1 VYEWYLSNMKKID
14 LLQSVSLFWD
24 LTEEELGYIEEKM
37 VTRRYE
43 NGNYIFLEDSEGEQ
57 CFFVA
62 KGSVKVTR
70 LSKDGREV
78 ILTMLNAGDFFGEMS
93 LLDGESRSA
102 NVIALEKTEVLTLN
116 REDFLTVLHDYPT
129 IAIQLVKE
137 MAGRLRKSDR
147 QIASLSLSDAE
158 KRITM
163 CIIRFA
169 DDQGVIQNGK
179 VSIPKTPIQ
188 QDIANMAGTS
198 RETVSRALSILEKE
212 NLIKRNGRELIILD
226 YKKFIK
232 EFDS

>member
-1 VYEWYLSNMKKID
+1 MEKIE
-14 LLQSVSLFWD
+14 LLQSVSIFWD
-24 LTEEELGYIEEKM
+24 LNENDLGHIADKM
-37 VTRRYE
+37 VAKHFE

-57 CFFVA
+57 CFFVLE
-62 KGSVKVTR
+62 GSVKVTR

-78 ILTMLNAGDFFGEMS
+78 ILAILNEGDFFGEMS

-102 NVIALEKTEVLTLN
+102 NVIALEKTKVLTLDRN
-116 REDFLTVLHDYPT
+116 DFIAVVNDYPQ
-129 IAIQLVKE
+129 IAVQLLKE
-137 MAGRLRKSDR
+137 LARRLRKSDR

-158 KRITM
+158 KRIAL

-169 DDQGVIQNGK
+169 DEQGVIQNGK

-198 RETVSRALSILEKE
+198 RETVSRALGLLEKE
-212 NLIKRNGRELIILD
+212 DLIERNGRELIILD

>member
-1 VYEWYLSNMKKID
+1 MEKIE
-14 LLQSVSLFWD
+14 LLQSVSIFWD
-24 LTEEELGYIEEKM
+24 LNEDELGHIADKM
-37 VTRRYE
+37 VAKHFE

-57 CFFVA
+57 CFFVLE
-62 KGSVKVTR
+62 GSVKVTR

-78 ILTMLNAGDFFGEMS
+78 ILAMLNEGDFFGEMS

-102 NVIALEKTEVLTLN
+102 NVIALEKTKVLTLDRN
-116 REDFLTVLHDYPT
+116 DFIAVVNDYPQ
-129 IAIQLVKE
+129 IAVQLLKE
-137 MAGRLRKSDR
+137 LARRLRKSDR

-158 KRITM
+158 KRIAL

-169 DDQGVIQNGK
+169 DEQGVIQNGK
-179 VSIPKTPIQ
+179 VSIPKAPIQ

-198 RETVSRALSILEKE
+198 RETVSRALGLLEKE
-212 NLIKRNGRELIILD
+212 DLIERHGRELIILD

>member
-1 VYEWYLSNMKKID
+1 MEKIE
-14 LLQSVSLFWD
+14 LLQSVSIFWD
-24 LTEEELGYIEEKM
+24 LNEDELGHIADKM
-37 VTRRYE
+37 VAKHFE

-57 CFFVA
+57 CFFVLE
-62 KGSVKVTR
+62 GSVKVTR

-78 ILTMLNAGDFFGEMS
+78 ILAMLNEGDFFGEMS

-102 NVIALEKTEVLTLN
+102 NVIALEKTKVLTLDRN
-116 REDFLTVLHDYPT
+116 DFIAVVNDYPQ
-129 IAIQLVKE
+129 IAVQLLKE
-137 MAGRLRKSDR
+137 LARRLRKSDR

-158 KRITM
+158 KRIAL

-169 DDQGVIQNGK
+169 DEQGVIQNGK
-179 VSIPKTPIQ
+179 VSIPKAPIQ

-198 RETVSRALSILEKE
+198 RETVSRALGLLEKE
-212 NLIKRNGRELIILD
+212 DLIERNGRELIILD

>member
-1 VYEWYLSNMKKID
+1 MEKIE
-14 LLQSVSLFWD
+14 LLQSVSIFWD
-24 LTEEELGYIEEKM
+24 LNENDLGHIAEKM
-37 VTRRYE
+37 VAKHFE

-57 CFFVA
+57 CFFVLE
-62 KGSVKVTR
+62 GSVKVTR

-78 ILTMLNAGDFFGEMS
+78 ILAMLNEGDFFGEMS

-102 NVIALEKTEVLTLN
+102 NVIALEKTKVLTLDRN
-116 REDFLTVLHDYPT
+116 DFIEVVNDYPQ
-129 IAIQLVKE
+129 IAVQLLKE
-137 MAGRLRKSDR
+137 LARRLRKSDR

-158 KRITM
+158 KRIAL

-169 DDQGVIQNGK
+169 DEQGVIQNGK
-179 VSIPKTPIQ
+179 VSIPKAPIQ

-198 RETVSRALSILEKE
+198 RETVSRALGLLEKE
-212 NLIKRNGRELIILD
+212 DLIERNGRELIILD

>member
-1 VYEWYLSNMKKID
+1 MEKIE
-14 LLQSVSLFWD
+14 LLQSVSIFWD
-24 LTEEELGYIEEKM
+24 LNEDELGHIADKM
-37 VTRRYE
+37 VAKHFE

-57 CFFVA
+57 CFFVLE
-62 KGSVKVTR
+62 GSVKVTR

-78 ILTMLNAGDFFGEMS
+78 ILAMLNEGDFFGEMS

-102 NVIALEKTEVLTLN
+102 NVIALEKTKVLTLYRN
-116 REDFLTVLHDYPT
+116 DFIEVVNDYPQ
-129 IAIQLVKE
+129 IAVQLLKE
-137 MAGRLRKSDR
+137 LARRLRKSDR

-158 KRITM
+158 KRIAL

-169 DDQGVIQNGK
+169 DEQGVIQNGK
-179 VSIPKTPIQ
+179 VSIPKAPIQ

-198 RETVSRALSILEKE
+198 RETVSRALGLLEKE
-212 NLIKRNGRELIILD
+212 DLIERNGRELIILD

>member
-1 VYEWYLSNMKKID
+1 MEKIE
-14 LLQSVSLFWD
+14 LLQSVSIFWD
-24 LTEEELGYIEEKM
+24 LNENDLGHIADKM
-37 VTRRYE
+37 VAKHFE

-57 CFFVA
+57 CFFVLE
-62 KGSVKVTR
+62 GSVKVTR

-78 ILTMLNAGDFFGEMS
+78 ILAMLNEGDFFGEMS

-102 NVIALEKTEVLTLN
+102 NVIALEKTKVLTLDRN
-116 REDFLTVLHDYPT
+116 DFIAVVNDYPQ
-129 IAIQLVKE
+129 IAVQLLKE
-137 MAGRLRKSDR
+137 LARRLRKSDR

-158 KRITM
+158 KRIAL

-169 DDQGVIQNGK
+169 DEQGVIQNGK

-198 RETVSRALSILEKE
+198 RETVSRALGLLEKE
-212 NLIKRNGRELIILD
+212 DLIERNGRELIILN

>member
-1 VYEWYLSNMKKID
+1 MKKID
-14 LLQSVSLFWD
+14 LLQSVSLFFD
-24 LTEEELGYIEEKM
+24 LSEKELGYIEEKM
-37 VTRRYE
+37 VTRQYE

-102 NVIALEKTEVLTLN
+102 NVIALEETEVLTLN
-116 REDFLTVLHDYPT
+116 REDFLVVLHDYPT

-169 DDQGVIQNGK
+169 DDQGVIKNGK

-212 NLIKRNGRELIILD
+212 NLIERNGRELIILD

>member
-1 VYEWYLSNMKKID
+1 MEKIE
-14 LLQSVSLFWD
+14 LLQSVSIFWD
-24 LTEEELGYIEEKM
+24 LNEDELGHIADKM
-37 VTRRYE
+37 VAKHFE

-57 CFFVA
+57 CFFVLE
-62 KGSVKVTR
+62 GSVKVTR

-78 ILTMLNAGDFFGEMS
+78 ILAMLNEGDFFGEMS

-102 NVIALEKTEVLTLN
+102 NVIALEKTKVLTLDRN
-116 REDFLTVLHDYPT
+116 DFIEVVNDYPQ
-129 IAIQLVKE
+129 IAVQLLKE
-137 MAGRLRKSDR
+137 LARRLRKSDR

-158 KRITM
+158 KRIAL

-169 DDQGVIQNGK
+169 DEQGVIQNGK
-179 VSIPKTPIQ
+179 VSIPKAPIQ

-198 RETVSRALSILEKE
+198 RETVSRALGLLEKE
-212 NLIKRNGRELIILD
+212 DLIERNGRELIILD

>member
-1 VYEWYLSNMKKID
+1 MKKIE
-14 LLQSVSLFWD
+14 LLQSVSIFWD
-24 LTEEELGYIEEKM
+24 LNEDELGYIADKM
-37 VTRRYE
+37 VAKHYE

-57 CFFVA
+57 CFFVL

-78 ILTMLNAGDFFGEMS
+78 ILAMLNEGDFFGEMS

-102 NVIALEKTEVLTLN
+102 NVIALEKTKVLTLDRN
-116 REDFLTVLHDYPT
+116 DFIAVVNDYPQ
-129 IAIQLVKE
+129 IAVQLLKE
-137 MAGRLRKSDR
+137 LARRLRKSDR

-158 KRITM
+158 KRIAL

-169 DDQGVIQNGK
+169 DEQGVIQNGK

-198 RETVSRALSILEKE
+198 RETVSRALGLLEKE
-212 NLIKRNGRELIILD
+212 DLIERNGRELIILD

>member
-1 VYEWYLSNMKKID
+1 MEKIE
-14 LLQSVSLFWD
+14 LLQSVSIFWD
-24 LTEEELGYIEEKM
+24 LNKNDLGHIADKM
-37 VTRRYE
+37 VAKHFE

-57 CFFVA
+57 CFFVLE
-62 KGSVKVTR
+62 GSVKVTR

-78 ILTMLNAGDFFGEMS
+78 ILAMLNEGDFFGEMS

-102 NVIALEKTEVLTLN
+102 NVIALEKTKVLTLDRN
-116 REDFLTVLHDYPT
+116 DFIAVVNDYPQ
-129 IAIQLVKE
+129 IAVQLLKE
-137 MAGRLRKSDR
+137 LARRLRKSDR

-158 KRITM
+158 KRIAL

-169 DDQGVIQNGK
+169 DEQGVIHNGK

-198 RETVSRALSILEKE
+198 RETVSRALGLLEKE
-212 NLIKRNGRELIILD
+212 DLIERNGRELIILD

>member
-1 VYEWYLSNMKKID
+1 MKKIE
-14 LLQSVSLFWD
+14 LLQSVSIFWD
-24 LTEEELGYIEEKM
+24 LNENDLGHIADKM
-37 VTRRYE
+37 VAKHFE
-43 NGNYIFLEDSEGEQ
+43 NGNYIFLEDSDGEQ
-57 CFFVA
+57 CFFVLE
-62 KGSVKVTR
+62 GSVKVTR

-78 ILTMLNAGDFFGEMS
+78 ILAMLNEGDFFGEMS

-102 NVIALEKTEVLTLN
+102 NVIALEKTKVLTLDRN
-116 REDFLTVLHDYPT
+116 DFIAVVNDYPQ
-129 IAIQLVKE
+129 IAVQLLKE
-137 MAGRLRKSDR
+137 LARRLRKSDR

-158 KRITM
+158 KRIAL

-169 DDQGVIQNGK
+169 DEQGVIQNGK

-198 RETVSRALSILEKE
+198 RETVSRALGLLEKE
-212 NLIKRNGRELIILD
+212 DLIERNGRELIILD

>member
-1 VYEWYLSNMKKID
+1 MKKIK
-14 LLQSVSLFWD
+14 LLQSVELFWD
-24 LTEEELGYIEEKM
+24 LKDEELGYISEKM
-37 VTRRYE
+37 VARKYDP
-43 NGNYIFLEDSEGEQ
+43 GNYIFLEESDGEQ
-57 CFFVA
+57 CFFVV

-78 ILTMLNAGDFFGEMS
+78 ILAMLDEGDFFGEMS
-93 LLDGESRSA
+93 LLDGKSRSA

-116 REDFLTVLHDYPT
+116 RKDFLIVLQEYPK
-129 IAIQLVKE
+129 IAIQLLKE
-137 MAGRLRKSDR
+137 LASRLRKSDR

-158 KRITM
+158 KRIAL

-169 DDQGVIQNGK
+169 DERGIIRNGR
-179 VSIPKTPIQ
+179 VSIAKIPIQ

-198 RETVSRALSILEKE
+198 RETVSRALNVLEKE
-212 NLIKRNGRELIILD
+212 QLIDRNGRELVIID

>member
-1 VYEWYLSNMKKID
+1 MKNIK

-24 LTEEELGYIEEKM
+24 LKEEELGYIADKM
-37 VTRRYE
+37 VARKYE

-62 KGSVKVTR
+62 EGSVKVTR

-78 ILTMLNAGDFFGEMS
+78 ILAMLNEGDLFGEMS
-93 LLDGESRSA
+93 LLDGAARSA
-102 NVIALEKTEVLTLN
+102 NVIALEKTEVLTLD
-116 REDFLTVLHDYPT
+116 REDFLIVLKDYPQ
-129 IAIQLVKE
+129 IAIQLLKE
-137 MAGRLRKSDR
+137 MASRLRKSDR

-158 KRITM
+158 KRIAL

-169 DDQGVIQNGK
+169 DEQGIIRNGR
-179 VSIPKTPIQ
+179 VSIEKIPIQ

-212 NLIKRNGRELIILD
+212 MLIERHGRELIINN
-226 YKKFIK
+226 YKNFIK

>member
-1 VYEWYLSNMKKID
+1 MKKID
-14 LLQSVSLFWD
+14 LLQSVSLFFD
-24 LTEEELGYIEEKM
+24 LSEKELGYIEEKM
-37 VTRRYE
+37 VTRRYD

-102 NVIALEKTEVLTLN
+102 NVIALEETEVLTLN
-116 REDFLTVLHDYPT
+116 REDFLVVLHDYPT

-169 DDQGVIQNGK
+169 DDQGVIKNGK

-212 NLIKRNGRELIILD
+212 NLIERNGRELIILD

>member
-1 VYEWYLSNMKKID
+1 MEKIE
-14 LLQSVSLFWD
+14 LLQSVSIFWD
-24 LTEEELGYIEEKM
+24 LNEDELGHIADKM
-37 VTRRYE
+37 VAKHFE

-57 CFFVA
+57 CFFVLE
-62 KGSVKVTR
+62 GSVKVTR

-78 ILTMLNAGDFFGEMS
+78 ILAMLNEGDFFGEMS

-102 NVIALEKTEVLTLN
+102 NVIALEETKVLTLDRN
-116 REDFLTVLHDYPT
+116 DFIAVVNDYPQ
-129 IAIQLVKE
+129 IAVQLLKE
-137 MAGRLRKSDR
+137 LARRLRKSDR

-158 KRITM
+158 KRIALS
-163 CIIRFA
+163 IIRFA
-169 DDQGVIQNGK
+169 DEQGVIQNGK

-198 RETVSRALSILEKE
+198 RETVSRALGLLEKE
-212 NLIKRNGRELIILD
+212 NLIERNGRELMILD

>member
-1 VYEWYLSNMKKID
+1 MEKIE
-14 LLQSVSLFWD
+14 LLQSVSIFWD
-24 LTEEELGYIEEKM
+24 LNENDLGHIADKM
-37 VTRRYE
+37 VAKHFE

-57 CFFVA
+57 CFFVLE
-62 KGSVKVTR
+62 GSVKVTR
-70 LSKDGREV
+70 LSKEGREV
-78 ILTMLNAGDFFGEMS
+78 ILAMLNEGDFFGEMS

-102 NVIALEKTEVLTLN
+102 NVIALEKTKVLTLDRN
-116 REDFLTVLHDYPT
+116 DFIAVVNDYPQ
-129 IAIQLVKE
+129 IAVQLLKE
-137 MAGRLRKSDR
+137 LARRLRKSDR

-158 KRITM
+158 KRIAL

-169 DDQGVIQNGK
+169 DEQGVIQNGK

-198 RETVSRALSILEKE
+198 RETVSRALGLLEKE
-212 NLIKRNGRELIILD
+212 DLIERHGRELIILD